1 MNLVTETE
9 GDGRKWRF
17 VGLWSKNRWEWL
29 ACHIANMY
37 YNQTTIGF
45 FDSMGIQA
53 VDFILNQTELSCIFS
68 TSEYISK
75 VIQMKKEKL
84 ARTIQFLVCFDDV
97 TQDQIEQCRAV
108 GVKLYDFKSVIEAGK
123 DATGAKSW
131 DKCTENDCP
140 LFSYTSGTT
149 GDSKGV
155 KLTHKNILSST
166 YTIIRFVELTR
177 E

>member
-9 GDGRKWRF
+9 GDGKKWRF

-75 VIQMKKEKL
+75 IIQMKKEKL

-97 TQDQIEQCRAV
+97 T
-108 GVKLYDFKSVIEAGK
+108 
-123 DATGAKSW
+123 
-131 DKCTENDCP
+131 
-140 LFSYTSGTT
+140 
-149 GDSKGV
+149 
-155 KLTHKNILSST
+155 
-166 YTIIRFVELTR
+166 
-177 E
+177 